1 MERTSQSTL
10 IRQAWISIALWIT
23 FGILLEG
30 LNAFRS
36 PAFLDDAVRREMFRL
51 AHAHGTL
58 LNLVLLA
65 LAICVRLDLVRIGRK
80 TSAAFRAAV
89 IILPAG
95 FLFAGVWHFKDEPG
109 AAILLVPIG
118 AVLLLVCAIYISFTL
133 PRR

>member
-1 MERTSQSTL
+1 MQRTSCSTL

-36 PAFLDDAVRREMFRL
+36 SAFLDDAVRREMFRL

-65 LAICVRLDLVRIGRK
+65 LAICARLDLVNLGPK
-80 TSAAFRAAV
+80 TSGGFRAAV
-89 IILPAG
+89 IILPLG

-118 AVLLLVCAIYISFTL
+118 AVLLLVCAVYICFTL
-133 PRR
+133 PR